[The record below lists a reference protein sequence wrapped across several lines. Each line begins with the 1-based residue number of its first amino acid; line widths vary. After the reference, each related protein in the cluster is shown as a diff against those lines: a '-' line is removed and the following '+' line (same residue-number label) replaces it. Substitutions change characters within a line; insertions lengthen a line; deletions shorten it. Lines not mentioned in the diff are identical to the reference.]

1 MVVLLIPREVECGM
15 VETSVVFILILAS
28 VKREKLSVLVLTSNK
43 QVEPEKSKTFGR
55 SALSLALEILTK
67 ILSNHIHPI
76 ISDAIDGNQLAF
88 VKDRN
93 IMDCILVVNES
104 VGNY

>member
-43 QVEPEKSKTFGR
+43 PPIDWQWIQKS
-55 SALSLALEILTK
+55 
-67 ILSNHIHPI
+67 
-76 ISDAIDGNQLAF
+76 
-88 VKDRN
+88 
-93 IMDCILVVNES
+93 
-104 VGNY
+104 